1 MKIRL
6 LTYKKCFLAFMYLIA
21 KNSEERVFH
30 MAYKPELEEIN
41 VLFLAMVLDRSDTKY
56 LNNFYSMTKKD
67 VIDFY
72 SAQDTL
78 VPTSWLNIL
87 FKHCSL
93 TIHNKMLSF
102 LINRLYPTNS
112 CKPPTMSDMNSTIA
126 KHALIH
132 STDISHSP
140 RPLAPSDKSRKY
152 GMNKAVTK
160 AKARVAKQMSEK
172 SSKKVSVTK
181 KIPKPAKETFPSKK
195 HLMEII
201 QSTFTAS
208 FIKSNEGAFVYSKK
222 GLLKHFA
229 VLMPGVK
236 TTIEVNHF
244 VFSEKNGKK
253 NDTFAI
259 PKGFKLV

>member
-1 MKIRL
+1 MKIKL

-21 KNSEERVFH
+21 KNSEDRVFY
-30 MAYKPELEEIN
+30 MAYKPESKEIN
-41 VLFLAMVLDRSDTKY
+41 VLFLSIILDRSDTKY
-56 LNNFYSMTKKD
+56 LHNFYSMTKED

-72 SAQDTL
+72 STQDTL

-87 FKHCSL
+87 FEHCSSA
-93 TIHNKMLSF
+93 IHNKMLSF
-102 LINRLYPTNS
+102 LIDKLYPTDKY
-112 CKPPTMSDMNSTIA
+112 KPPTMPDTSLTAA

-132 STDISHSP
+132 STNISHSP
-140 RPLAPSDKSRKY
+140 RPSAPSDKSREY
-152 GMNKAVTK
+152 GMNKAVIK
-160 AKARVAKQMSEK
+160 AKARVAKQTSEK
-172 SSKKVSVTK
+172 SSEKVFVTK
-181 KIPKPAKETFPSKK
+181 KISKPTKEKFPSKK
-195 HLMEII
+195 HLTEII

-208 FIKSNEGAFVYSKK
+208 LIRSDEGAFVYSKN

-236 TTIEVNHF
+236 TTIEVGHF